1 MSNRIEFR
9 LYGTRSFPFLWLNVS
24 FILQNC
30 DYTIISG
37 ARRKEERWDPSA
49 TENVQATGNFVAIN
63 KHHLCL

>member
-1 MSNRIEFR
+1 M
-9 LYGTRSFPFLWLNVS
+9 S